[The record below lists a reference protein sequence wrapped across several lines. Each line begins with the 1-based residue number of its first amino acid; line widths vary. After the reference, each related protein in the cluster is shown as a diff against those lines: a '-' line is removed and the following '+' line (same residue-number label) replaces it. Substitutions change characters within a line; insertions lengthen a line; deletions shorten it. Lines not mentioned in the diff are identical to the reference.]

1 MTLRGC
7 DGFHSTDQ
15 LTYFDRRTKAQNNKI
30 KGVTANIGQLMTSS
44 DVNDEWRKGKI
55 LENWEK
61 EEEPLLQWRQT
72 CQLTRNECQPA
83 RFLFLTHQTRYNLA
97 ALSHPRSKQV
107 VNERK
112 LCRRVDCRYFCYMIT
127 DGNCWRWRVVSWYV
141 HKHPVKSSSDVGIL
155 IVYLEVVNNNWHR
168 CGILWGATF
177 ILSCICII
185 TSRADVV
192 FTS

>member
-1 MTLRGC
+1 MMNDVRAK
-7 DGFHSTDQ
+7 FS
-15 LTYFDRRTKAQNNKI
+15 KI
-30 KGVTANIGQLMTSS
+30 ERKKRNLFYS
-44 DVNDEWRKGKI
+44 DVRPVSWPGMNVSR
-55 LENWEK
+55 
-61 EEEPLLQWRQT
+61 
-72 CQLTRNECQPA
+72 PA
-83 RFLFLTHQTRYNLA
+83 FYSWHIKLDNLA

-127 DGNCWRWRVVSWYV
+127 DGNCWRCRVVSWYV

-155 IVYLEVVNNNWHR
+155 TVFLEVVNNNWHR

-185 TSRADVV
+185 TSSADVV